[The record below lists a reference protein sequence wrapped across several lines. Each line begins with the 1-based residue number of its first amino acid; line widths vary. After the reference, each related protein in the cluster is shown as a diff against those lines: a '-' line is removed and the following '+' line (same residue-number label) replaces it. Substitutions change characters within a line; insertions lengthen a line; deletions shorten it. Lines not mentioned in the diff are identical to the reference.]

1 MTAKEL
7 EQIYNEAYKAVYW
20 TAMQLLKN
28 EADAEDVV
36 QDTFVAFIESYSN
49 LEDTSKAV
57 ALLKKIAANKSL
69 NRLTAARTGDVDDE
83 FLEEVEA
90 VPEDFLPDSIV
101 ESQEARRIV
110 MDIINGS
117 LSDDIRRTLILF
129 YFDDMSTKEIA
140 DALGVPQGTVLRRLN
155 FARNKIKKEVEK
167 YEEKNKTKL
176 FTMALPFLSKLFM
189 KEAEQVPFK
198 AMPASIATLSA
209 SAEAPASGAGI
220 QTAASAATKGTG
232 IIMKK
237 VIIAIIAA
245 SVAVSVTIAIIVGIA
260 VSKKNTKPSKR
271 IENKVQTSDATEPE
285 SQTTETTSENNAGT
299 SKAKRTDF
307 EYLLENKTDE
317 EVADELFN
325 IINSFHIGMTK
336 EEWYKTIP
344 VLPDEMDERNP
355 GVIRYKNPDGF
366 TWVLKDHMEEITT
379 NYIVYPD
386 GTFQIG
392 PSKKIAS
399 LSLKC
404 RLKDGARAKHIYDL
418 LFEKMSAASES
429 VSKDMVRNN
438 EARNGG
444 WDSYAMNTINGFT
457 WRLGLSGH
465 HELDLYENNDGGYTI
480 DIEAY
485 AMSWPGMNG

>member
-7 EQIYNEAYKAVYW
+7 EQIYNEAYKAVFW

-36 QDTFVAFIESYSN
+36 QDTFVAFIESYSE

-69 NRLTAARTGDVDDE
+69 NRLTAARTGNVDDE

-220 QTAASAATKGTG
+220 QTAASAVTKGTG

-271 IENKVQTSDATEPE
+271 IENKIQTSDATEPE

-404 RLKDGARAKHIYDL
+404 RLKDCARAKHIYDL
-418 LFEKMSAASES
+418 LFEKMSVASES